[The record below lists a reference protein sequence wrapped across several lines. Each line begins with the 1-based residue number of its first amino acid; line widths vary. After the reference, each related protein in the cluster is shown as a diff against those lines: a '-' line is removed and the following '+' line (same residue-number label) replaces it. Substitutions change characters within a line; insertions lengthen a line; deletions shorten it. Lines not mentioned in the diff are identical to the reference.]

1 MLPVNVLSDNAQ
13 RILTG
18 AGSLL
23 YTSYVY
29 NSYIVGSFHKFPEP
43 VANKLRR
50 ALYYSNI
57 DVNPKKAVEY
67 YRQAL
72 ALADEVGMDPFS
84 DEIIGTKI
92 TLAALM
98 ERINQH
104 QKAIDILEI
113 VRKDCNKWL
122 ETIGKQEDRKVD
134 RTRVLAKTVGI
145 SVKLGD
151 LYANEYIADKDAAE
165 KNLIEGVEIS
175 LKEQKRR
182 EDEGIE
188 DEEGPWMSN
197 EEMGGALESLANHYE
212 QKDQHYLAAPL
223 YLQCLSLLPQTSC
236 HAVILMNN
244 LSISLAQ
251 QLPPPA
257 SSTPPPSR
265 LDLIASAR
273 TWAQK
278 SLSIASSIKPPDRNE
293 ECDVG
298 CAVATHNLG
307 EFAEMDGDLAEARR
321 RYDEAKGL
329 SRAIGFRGG
338 VERAEEGLGR
348 IGSLAS

>member
-197 EEMGGALESLANHYE
+197 EEMGGALECN
-212 QKDQHYLAAPL
+212 
-223 YLQCLSLLPQTSC
+223 
-236 HAVILMNN
+236 V
-244 LSISLAQ
+244 
-251 QLPPPA
+251 LPPG
-257 SSTPPPSR
+257 
-265 LDLIASAR
+265 
-273 TWAQK
+273 
-278 SLSIASSIKPPDRNE
+278 
-293 ECDVG
+293 V
-298 CAVATHNLG
+298 HNLI
-307 EFAEMDGDLAEARR
+307 
-321 RYDEAKGL
+321 Y
-329 SRAIGFRGG
+329 
-338 VERAEEGLGR
+338 
-348 IGSLAS
+348 